1 MAKRGVKTS
10 VPSAVAGK
18 TTDINKVSAKAEIVP
33 RMAYSK
39 SYSGQRIASTNI
51 PVYKNAGGDIVGVI
65 ASRRR
70 VTLTGTYVD
79 FNGERYVEVCGLGF
93 VKDYNY
99 LR

>member
-10 VPSAVAGK
+10 VPSAVADNGA
-18 TTDINKVSAKAEIVP
+18 DMNKVSAKAEKAP
-33 RMAYSK
+33 KTAHSE

-51 PVYKNAGGDIVGVI
+51 PVYTRAGGDVAGVI